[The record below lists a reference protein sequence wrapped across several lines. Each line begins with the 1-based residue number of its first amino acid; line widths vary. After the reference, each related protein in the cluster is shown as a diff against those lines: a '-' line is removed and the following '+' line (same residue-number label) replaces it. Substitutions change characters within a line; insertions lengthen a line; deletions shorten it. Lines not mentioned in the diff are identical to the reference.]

1 MKKVLSVILVFA
13 YLNCYMG
20 CFNSTIVPVAV
31 VENELDTK
39 RNDMALQVV
48 TVDSLHY
55 IFEENSYRFIND
67 TLIGKAQEI
76 PLFIYQQNYI
86 EQKKWVKI
94 ALSEIYQMNKEVKKI
109 EVLKTFGV
117 ILTGCVVFIVLG
129 FFATVRSSGGWF

>member
-1 MKKVLSVILVFA
+1 
-13 YLNCYMG
+13 MG

-117 ILTGCVVFIVLG
+117 ILAGCVVIIVLIFAAGTGKRSGTG
-129 FFATVRSSGGWF
+129 FF